1 MSLPTNE
8 PLALRA
14 GDTWVWRREDLTD
27 YPAGTWTITYYFRAP
42 TANFQITAAA
52 FGTAHAVN
60 VAKGTTAAYTPAR
73 YKWIA
78 CADNGTVRVTVDQ
91 GELLVQPNLAVAGNL
106 DDRSHARKMLEAI
119 EALLEGRATKDQQ
132 AFTHGDV
139 AITRIPIEQLKRIRD
154 EYRAEVRAARRRER
168 LRNGQGVSSI
178 LPVRFT

>member
-1 MSLPTNE
+1 MSIPLNE

-27 YPAGTWTITYYFRAP
+27 YPAGTWTLTYYFRAP
-42 TANFQITAAA
+42 TANFQIVASAS
-52 FGTAHAVN
+52 GVAHAVS
-60 VAKGTTAAYTPAR
+60 VAKGTTAGYTATR

-78 CADNGTVRVTVDQ
+78 SVDNGTVRVTVDQ

-132 AFTHGDV
+132 SYTVGDV
-139 AITRIPIEQLKRIRD
+139 AITRIPVEQLKRIRD
-154 EYRAEVRAARRRER
+154 EYRDEVAAARRRER
-168 LRNGQGVSSI
+168 LRNGQGLNTI
-178 LPVRFT
+178 LPVRFS